1 MRISDWS
8 SDVCSSDLSDTAW
21 RISACTRSPPPTD
34 QNGKKKNKFLL
45 RKFQTMTG
53 YFKSARRFLS
63 FLFSVEKRP
72 MWMRISRLTFDSN
85 GSFQNGDKTFL
96 PQGSPAPDRIRH
108 FRSEERR
115 VGKEC
120 GSTVRSRW

>member
-1 MRISDWS
+1 MADEYRRKS
-8 SDVCSSDLSDTAW
+8 SLNPSFTDLSVRKHTGLASDTAW

-53 YFKSARRFLS
+53 YFKSARRFPS

-72 MWMRISRLTFDSN
+72 MWMRISQIGRATC
-85 GSFQNGDKTFL
+85 
-96 PQGSPAPDRIRH
+96 R
-108 FRSEERR
+108 ER
-115 VGKEC
+115 VC
-120 GSTVRSRW
+120 QYV